1 MIEKRYDIVNETC
14 NRLIQLLCL
23 VGVKLEYFKY
33 FIKDTKENKYLTI
46 SDTIDLLNELND
58 ERMMYKT
65 TIDKRIVEL
74 EEENEQL
81 KIANAKWFDKSLQ
94 ERQIRYS
101 NANHKELTKKYLQLE
116 EENEQLRQILKNIVG
131 ATDETYTKNKNIYKV
146 TVVFDGEM
154 YNQIRRCLNE

>member
-81 KIANAKWFDKSLQ
+81 
-94 ERQIRYS
+94 
-101 NANHKELTKKYLQLE
+101 
-116 EENEQLRQILKNIVG
+116 RQILKNIVG

>member
-14 NRLIQLLCL
+14 KRLIQLLYL

-81 KIANAKWFDKSLQ
+81 
-94 ERQIRYS
+94 
-101 NANHKELTKKYLQLE
+101 
-116 EENEQLRQILKNIVG
+116 RQILKNIVG

>member
-81 KIANAKWFDKSLQ
+81 
-94 ERQIRYS
+94 
-101 NANHKELTKKYLQLE
+101 
-116 EENEQLRQILKNIVG
+116 RQILKNIVG

-154 YNQIRRCLNE
+154 YNQILNLQKMKMALYSYMILKKINGLASIHKWLIC

>member
-81 KIANAKWFDKSLQ
+81 
-94 ERQIRYS
+94 
-101 NANHKELTKKYLQLE
+101 
-116 EENEQLRQILKNIVG
+116 RQILKDIVG